1 MHTKRCFCT
10 FFFVMSLRKDFFA
23 RINFRE
29 IARNSRNLLPVKVT
43 SFKIKWLKKVKLLK
57 LQWCKF
63 YNNKYMIA
71 STQITKTEIFPFIWC
86 HILWHNSWLCWR
98 LNCFYAW
105 VANISDLSRN
115 SRNLKASWNIFLLF
129 STLLNHKSIK
139 NIRQTSSWFENIVI
153 FSIESTIEFTKPQT
167 HPQSNS
173 SYNEKRRWSWGWQI
187 PRLEKFSLM
196 KMDIYS
202 SI

>member
-29 IARNSRNLLPVKVT
+29 IARNSRNLFPVKVT

-105 VANISDLSRN
+105 AEVDRSRDLRS
-115 SRNLKASWNIFLLF
+115 FLLWKW
-129 STLLNHKSIK
+129 TYIALYK
-139 NIRQTSSWFENIVI
+139 I
-153 FSIESTIEFTKPQT
+153 FP
-167 HPQSNS
+167 
-173 SYNEKRRWSWGWQI
+173 
-187 PRLEKFSLM
+187 L
-196 KMDIYS
+196 
-202 SI
+202 